1 MVQAE
6 DPNGGGKALLSTTRG
21 VDFGGQGV
29 KGGVFLGGDGA
40 EGVPELGFE
49 GDAGAVAVEGDR
61 VFGGAGGHAATVAQ
75 RLALSPEF
83 SKGDI
88 ILDVPIAES
97 GSV

>member
-1 MVQAE
+1 
-6 DPNGGGKALLSTTRG
+6 
-21 VDFGGQGV
+21 
-29 KGGVFLGGDGA
+29 
-40 EGVPELGFE
+40 
-49 GDAGAVAVEGDR
+49 VAVEGDR